1 MSRSMVVTVVLIVL
15 ALAVAGSLALL
26 FQGGKEDLLEVVR
39 ARYEGLSQEQVE
51 QMGYHSEPF
60 CTDSNEVGEPGL
72 GAMGFHAINHDLFEN
87 MQPDQPP
94 IMLLDGN
101 GTVMGIEYE
110 TEDASG
116 PAPTFFGHQFEF
128 SPPHPGHEVDH
139 WMLHIYFQPDEE
151 LISTWNP
158 QLSCPEGDFD

>member
-1 MSRSMVVTVVLIVL
+1 MRRSPLIAVVLIVL

-26 FQGGKEDLLEVVR
+26 FQEDEEDLEAVR

-101 GTVMGIEYE
+101 GTVIGIEYE
-110 TEDASG
+110 TEDAS
-116 PAPTFFGHQFEF
+116 
-128 SPPHPGHEVDH
+128 
-139 WMLHIYFQPDEE
+139 
-151 LISTWNP
+151 
-158 QLSCPEGDFD
+158 